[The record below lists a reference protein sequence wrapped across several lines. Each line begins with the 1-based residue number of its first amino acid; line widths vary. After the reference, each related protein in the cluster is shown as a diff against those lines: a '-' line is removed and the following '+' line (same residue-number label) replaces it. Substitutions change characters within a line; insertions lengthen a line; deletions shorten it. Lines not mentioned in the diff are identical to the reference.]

1 MAQGYDKYRDNGYY
15 SQYPTEDKKYECR
28 TGPFEGFFVSSVE
41 FCKHV
46 KFDKDDRKDNRDNQT
61 GTQGPPGLSRS
72 GAGCSRSTRNSRYTR
87 WNRPNGTQGDIGP
100 TGLSVINDTNIYRN
114 VSSVDFV
121 AGSSNST
128 TATCDPGD
136 TPLSGGHEVGDI
148 SEDTHNFDLIKSGL
162 SFDGEGWT
170 VDAEYSGPAGDF
182 IVLSAEVNC
191 FDNPPL
197 RP

>member
-1 MAQGYDKYRDNGYY
+1 MIIKENHRDN
-15 SQYPTEDKKYECR
+15 
-28 TGPFEGFFVSSVE
+28 
-41 FCKHV
+41 
-46 KFDKDDRKDNRDNQT
+46 NQT
-61 GTQGPPGLSRS
+61 GTQGPPGPQGPPGATGAS
-72 GAGCSRSTRNSRYTR
+72 GPGGPQGLQGIQGIQGPIG
-87 WNRPNGTQGDIGP
+87 PNGTQGDIGP
-100 TGLSVINDTNIYRN
+100 PGLSVINDTNIYRN
-114 VSSVDFV
+114 VTSVDFV

-148 SEDTHNFDLIKSGL
+148 SGATHNFDLIKSRL

-191 FDNPPL
+191 FDNPPAHI
-197 RP
+197 P